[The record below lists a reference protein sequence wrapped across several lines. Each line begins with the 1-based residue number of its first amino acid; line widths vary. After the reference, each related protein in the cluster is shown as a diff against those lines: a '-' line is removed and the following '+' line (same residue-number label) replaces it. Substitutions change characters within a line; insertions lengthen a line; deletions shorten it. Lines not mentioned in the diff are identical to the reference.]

1 MQLKGNGLFVYS
13 DPAGAK
19 AVLALALELR
29 SNLSRISIVSDREYG
44 FVTDFNFSVNKP
56 ALEIEED
63 FEEIQPSFLF
73 TGTSY
78 TSQIELKYISF
89 AQRKKIP
96 TYSFIDHW
104 TSFRER
110 FSINNILVIPDNIL
124 VIDDRA
130 KSIAVS
136 DGLPEEKIIVFGN
149 PYYEYLKK
157 WTPKISKENFLK
169 SIGINNDSSKVAVFA
184 PEPLSNVDGMSKY
197 GFDEVTTLNE
207 MKGILDQNEFSYHFI
222 FKPHPNQKM
231 ERIENSISNKMIVIN
246 ANVDTNTLIY
256 YSDVI
261 ISFFSNILI
270 EASTMG
276 KKILRYHKIPVID
289 DPISELKIGKVVDR
303 NGFLRELM

>member
-19 AVLALALELR
+19 AVLALALEIQ
-29 SNLSRISIVSDREYG
+29 SDLSRINIVSDREYD
-44 FVTDFNFSVNKP
+44 FVSDFKFLVKKP
-56 ALEIEED
+56 ALKIEED
-63 FEEIQPSFLF
+63 FEKNQPSFLF

-89 AQRKKIP
+89 AQKKKIP

-104 TSFRER
+104 TSFKER
-110 FSINNILVIPDNIL
+110 FSIDNILVFPDKIL

-130 KSIAVS
+130 KSIAVLE
-136 DGLPEEKIIVFGN
+136 GLPEEKIIVFGN
-149 PYYEYLKK
+149 PYYNYLKK

-169 SIGINNDSSKVAVFA
+169 SIGVNDDSSKIVVFA
-184 PEPLSNVDGMSKY
+184 PEPLSNVDGIAKY

-207 MKGILDQNEFSYHFI
+207 IKGILDQNEFSYHFI

-231 ERIENSISNKMIVIN
+231 ERIENSISKKMIVIDV
-246 ANVDTNTLIY
+246 NVDTNTLIY

-270 EASTMG
+270 EAATMN
-276 KKILRYHKIPVID
+276 KRILRYHKIPVND
-289 DPISELKIGKVVDR
+289 DPISELKIGKIVDK
-303 NGFLRELM
+303 NGFLHELM